1 MGAQRLLQG
10 APANSQGIATTSITK
25 TTFANVDSTR
35 FEKIRVA
42 KKVQISLSLSTELSN
57 PGKAVRAL
65 ADQLV
70 KVKVGAI
77 VGVKTN

>member
-1 MGAQRLLQG
+1 
-10 APANSQGIATTSITK
+10 
-25 TTFANVDSTR
+25 VDSTR
-35 FEKIRVA
+35 FVKIRDA
-42 KKVQISLSLSTELSN
+42 KKIQISLSLSTELSN
-57 PGKAVRAL
+57 PGKSVRAL